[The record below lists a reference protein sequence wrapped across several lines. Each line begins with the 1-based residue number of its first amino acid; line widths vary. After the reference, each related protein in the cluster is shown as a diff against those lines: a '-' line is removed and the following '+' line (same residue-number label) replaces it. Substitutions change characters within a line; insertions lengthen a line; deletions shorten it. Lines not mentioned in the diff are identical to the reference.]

1 MSAIIGETLIFQ
13 QENGSD
19 VELVVFGDEFYARY
33 ETKDGY
39 TVVYDPDLGLYCYAV
54 LMKGRFASSGI
65 PVAKRPPADLR
76 RGLRESEEARNE
88 KFEQRYADLRPPSV
102 SAASNIERTFGRNNG
117 LLDGRRVSEGQVR
130 GLTILVEFA
139 DLTSGV
145 TAADV
150 DAMLNGT
157 NYQENGNFCSVREY
171 FLRMSNGKLDYSN
184 LVVGPIKLRQNQRYY
199 VQNLLCQEAL
209 DRVVNEL
216 RIDLSQF
223 DSRREGYV
231 DALSFMYAGRTLYE
245 GNLWPH
251 NSELSLSYNGI
262 KVRGYTIQ
270 SLGRQRVDLSIGT
283 FCHESGH
290 LLCRFPDLYDY
301 GSRDG
306 DSEKSSGMGFYCLM
320 SAGNHLNN
328 GRTPAPI
335 CAYLRDLV
343 GWCDREI
350 RLNAPGTYEVKQGD
364 YGTLMKYETHR
375 PNEYFIVENRTR
387 QGLDAYIPS
396 SGLAIYHCDTL
407 GSNEWQGGTSNRHY
421 QCGLLQADGH
431 LDLETNRNMGDETDL
446 FKQVSG
452 IALSYTTTPSTRTW
466 DGSDSGLVVADISA
480 PGDVIQLRVGRG
492 TEPPTGNVVKGEVT
506 ADLLIPDNQPEG
518 VSSII
523 YLRQVGKVKAVKVS
537 VDITHTYVA
546 DLQIELKS
554 PAGKS
559 ALLYDRVNATQRD
572 LKQTFTA
579 DTTPTLKVLAGEDL
593 KGDWVLVV
601 RDLASRDIGRLN
613 RWSIEVEY
621 EEAGRV
627 AQGEAS
633 PNIAIPDNRPA
644 GVSSSIAIAE
654 SGNLTDLSVSVAI
667 AHPYIG
673 DLLVEIVAPSGQ
685 SVTLHNQTGGSQDDL
700 RMTYDRTVVP
710 ALKALLGQPIQGNW
724 TLRVKDL
731 QRLDTG
737 KLEKWSLRLM
747 F

>member
-1 MSAIIGETLIFQ
+1 MSAIIGEMLIFQ
-13 QENGSD
+13 QESGSD

-39 TVVYDPDLGLYCYAV
+39 TVVYDPDRGLYCYAA
-54 LMKGRFASSGI
+54 LMKGRFASSGV
-65 PVAKRPPADLR
+65 PVSKRPPTDLR
-76 RGLRESEEARNE
+76 RGLRESEEIRNE
-88 KFEQRYADLRPPSV
+88 KFEQRYADLRPPSIN
-102 SAASNIERTFGRNNG
+102 AASNIERTFGRNNG

-130 GLTILVEFA
+130 GLTILVEFT
-139 DLTSGV
+139 DLASGV

-150 DAMLNGT
+150 DAMLNGS
-157 NYQENGNFCSVREY
+157 NYQDNGNFCSVRDY
-171 FLRMSNGKLDYSN
+171 FLRLSNGKLDYSN
-184 LVVGPIKLRQNQRYY
+184 LVVGPVKLRQNQRYY

-209 DRVVNEL
+209 DQVVNEL

-223 DSRREGYV
+223 DSRHEGYV

-245 GNLWPH
+245 GDLWPH
-251 NSELSLSYNGI
+251 NSELELTYNGI

-306 DSEKSSGMGFYCLM
+306 DSEKSSGMGYYCLM

-350 RLNAPGTYEVKQGD
+350 RLNAPSIYEIKQGD

-375 PNEYFIVENRTR
+375 PNEYFILENRTQ
-387 QGLDAYIPS
+387 QGLDTYIPS

-407 GSNEWQGGTSNRHY
+407 GSNEWQGGTSSRHY

-431 LDLETNRNMGDETDL
+431 LDLETNRNMGDSTDL

-452 IALSYTTTPSTRTW
+452 VALSYTTMPSTRAW
-466 DGSDSGLVVADISA
+466 DGSDSGLVIADISA
-480 PGDVIQLRVGRG
+480 PGDVIRMQIGKG
-492 TEPPTGNVVKGEVT
+492 SGSVVKGEVI
-506 ADLLIPDNQPEG
+506 ADLLIPDNQREG

-523 YLRQVGKVKAVKVS
+523 NMRQAGKVKAVKVS
-537 VDITHTYVA
+537 VDITHTYAA

-554 PAGKS
+554 PSGKQ
-559 ALLYDRVNATQRD
+559 ALLYDRVRTMQRD
-572 LKQTFTA
+572 LKQTFTT
-579 DTTPTLKVLAGEDL
+579 DTIPTLKPLVGDDL

-601 RDLASRDIGRLN
+601 RDVATRDIGRLN

-621 EEAGRV
+621 EDAGKV
-627 AQGEAS
+627 AQGEVS
-633 PNIAIPDNRPA
+633 PNLPIPDNKPD
-644 GVSSSIAIAE
+644 GISSSIAIAE
-654 SGNLTDLSVSVAI
+654 SGNLTDLSISVAI
-667 AHPYIG
+667 VHPYIG

-685 SVTLHNQTGGSQDDL
+685 SVTLHNQTGDSQDDL
-700 RMTYDRTVVP
+700 RMTYDRTSTP
-710 ALKALLGQPIQGNW
+710 ALKALLGQPIQGDW
-724 TLRVKDL
+724 MLRVKDL
-731 QRLDTG
+731 QSEDAG